1 MSNKNSTPQKTRLI
15 GDNTPFAIKE
25 SYNQLRTNLMYT
37 AKGDNGCPVYAV
49 TSAEASAGKSTII
62 SNLAISFAQL
72 GKRVLLVD
80 ADMRRPVQYKNFGYP
95 KKQYG
100 LSELLSSIIEDDKDV
115 ICSPG
120 EGLFLITGGF
130 VPTNPSELI
139 HSKRF
144 ESLIAKWRGEYDIV
158 FIDLP
163 PVGVVSD
170 PLSISKFIDGYI
182 IVTMANKSNAKRVN
196 AAVEI
201 LKQVDAKILGMV
213 INGTSLKGEGYGK
226 YNYKNGY
233 YNTEKS

>member
-1 MSNKNSTPQKTRLI
+1 MSNSKNNAHEKVRLI
-15 GDNTPFAIKE
+15 NDNTPFAIKE

-37 AKGDNGCPVYAV
+37 AKDDNGCPVYAI

-72 GKRVLLVD
+72 GKKVLLVD

-100 LSELLSSIIEDDKDV
+100 LSELLSSIIKDDAEV

-130 VPTNPSELI
+130 IPTNPSELI

-144 ESLIAKWRGEYDIV
+144 QALIEKWRGEYDIV

-170 PLSISKFIDGYI
+170 PLSISKFVDGYI

-196 AAVEI
+196 AAVET
-201 LKQVDAKILGMV
+201 LRQVGAKILGMV
-213 INGTSLKGEGYGK
+213 INGTSLKGDGYGK

-233 YNTEKS
+233 YNTDK